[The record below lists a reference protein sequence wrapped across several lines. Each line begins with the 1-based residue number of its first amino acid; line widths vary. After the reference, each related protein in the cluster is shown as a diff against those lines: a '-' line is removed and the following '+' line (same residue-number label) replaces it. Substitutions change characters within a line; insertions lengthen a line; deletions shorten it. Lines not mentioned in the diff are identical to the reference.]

1 MSDPKNPREE
11 VEEVEGQDED
21 VEAQEI
27 EEIDASGDT
36 AKASSIADQ
45 LMQNPDVLSA
55 IQTKLAGMMDSRAM
69 MRSLPKSVRRRVKAL
84 KKLQYS
90 MVKLE
95 SKFYEEVHQL
105 ECKYADLYAPILEQR
120 REIVLGDV
128 EPTDEMCEWPSDTED
143 EEDEDLAEETE
154 KLRIEAGDGED
165 LIGVQGF
172 WLTAFKNVELL
183 ASMIQEH
190 DEPILEHL
198 TNVKVDFSAEPM
210 GFTLE
215 FHFSPNEY
223 FSDAVL
229 TKSYE
234 MKCEPDEEDPF
245 SFEGP
250 EIIACQG
257 CTINWKKGK
266 NATVRIIKKK
276 QKHQKSGTTRTVTKQ
291 EQQDSFFNFFTPPEA
306 EMEEEDEM
314 DEETEALLQADYEIG
329 HFIRE
334 RIIPRAVLYF
344 TGEACDDD
352 DFGEGDDDY
361 EDEDDEDDEDFDPAN
376 PNNANK
382 QECKQQ

>member
-1 MSDPKNPREE
+1 M
-11 VEEVEGQDED
+11 
-21 VEAQEI
+21 
-27 EEIDASGDT
+27 
-36 AKASSIADQ
+36 
-45 LMQNPDVLSA
+45 
-55 IQTKLAGMMDSRAM
+55 
-69 MRSLPKSVRRRVKAL
+69 
-84 KKLQYS
+84 
-90 MVKLE
+90 
-95 SKFYEEVHQL
+95 
-105 ECKYADLYAPILEQR
+105 
-120 REIVLGDV
+120 
-128 EPTDEMCEWPSDTED
+128 
-143 EEDEDLAEETE
+143 
-154 KLRIEAGDGED
+154 D